1 MYIYTVY
8 THHMYIYTSHTH
20 IYIYTYIFQVVHIYI
35 PLYSFLGYAIHV
47 QITQSSI
54 PGVSSRLS
62 KGMGS
67 SEHDGWPQDPGSGN
81 PWWHGVIAG
90 ASTINPWKS
99 SRSRWTPEKIYLYLK
114 RKIIWTWTSMIL
126 GTKAVNVPGCK
137 TSIWWKMW
145 ISSDRKWLG
154 TFLLS
159 IFPCHEMDVF
169 FLVLPFCNS
178 AGSALGR
185 QRWYLSVVKAETY
198 LCWLAWSMV
207 HGIHDCIFS
216 FRMVNGMVE
225 SGKIPKKPQQDY
237 IRRRKDVVNHPSLNF
252 FGLACASGCF
262 FFGSCREHF
271 QGCNQPRKSTLPETN
286 SSPLKIGVP
295 KRKLVFQLF
304 IFRCYVSFREG
315 TPR

>member
-1 MYIYTVY
+1 MYIYTL
-8 THHMYIYTSHTH
+8 H
-20 IYIYTYIFQVVHIYI
+20 IYIYIYVYIYISIYFKLYIYIDIYIYI

-47 QITQSSI
+47 QITKSSI

-67 SEHDGWPQDPGSGN
+67 SEHDGWPQDPGLGN

-90 ASTINPWKS
+90 ASTINPWKF

-114 RKIIWTWTSMIL
+114 RKIVWTWTSMIL
-126 GTKAVNVPGCK
+126 GTKAVNVPGCTFEFQ
-137 TSIWWKMW
+137 TSIWWKNVD
-145 ISSDRKWLG
+145 IQQR
-154 TFLLS
+154 
-159 IFPCHEMDVF
+159 EMVGNVPVVYFSMSWNGCF
-169 FLVLPFCNS
+169 FSVLPFCNS

-207 HGIHDCIFS
+207 HGIHDCMFS

-237 IRRRKDVVNHPSLNF
+237 ISRRKDVVNHPSLNF

-262 FFGSCREHF
+262 FWVL
-271 QGCNQPRKSTLPETN
+271 PRTFSGL
-286 SSPLKIGVP
+286 
-295 KRKLVFQLF
+295 
-304 IFRCYVSFREG
+304 
-315 TPR
+315 

>member
-1 MYIYTVY
+1 MYIYI
-8 THHMYIYTSHTH
+8 YIVLYTSYVYKHITHTYLYMH
-20 IYIYTYIFQVVHIYI
+20 IYFKLYIYI

-47 QITQSSI
+47 QFTKSSI

-67 SEHDGWPQDPGSGN
+67 SEHDGWPQDPGLGN

-90 ASTINPWKS
+90 ASTINPWKF

-114 RKIIWTWTSMIL
+114 RKIIWTWTSMIWVQKL
-126 GTKAVNVPGCK
+126 LMFPGVLFSDFNLMKKCGYPAK
-137 TSIWWKMW
+137 GNGWERSCCRFFHVMKWMLFF
-145 ISSDRKWLG
+145 SSA
-154 TFLLS
+154 FLQQ
-159 IFPCHEMDVF
+159 CW
-169 FLVLPFCNS
+169 FCP
-178 AGSALGR
+178 GR

-207 HGIHDCIFS
+207 HGIHDWIFS

-237 IRRRKDVVNHPSLNF
+237 ISRRKDVVNHPSLNF

-262 FFGSCREHF
+262 FWVL
-271 QGCNQPRKSTLPETN
+271 PRTFSGL
-286 SSPLKIGVP
+286 
-295 KRKLVFQLF
+295 
-304 IFRCYVSFREG
+304 
-315 TPR
+315 